1 MYLLQK
7 ETKERHFADDE
18 MFCFSKK
25 FAEQRIVVL
34 NTLSEILDFINH
46 CDSVSDYEFVKDF
59 QVLQFSEI
67 KVSMREI

>member
-25 FAEQRIVVL
+25 FPEQRIVVL

-46 CDSVSDYEFVKDF
+46 CDSVSDYESIKDF